1 MSRLYLFNPDHDLAL
16 ANGSKT
22 YDAPASARQFASDL
36 ACLPLWYADE
46 GSRVMAPVEF
56 RAWKSPL
63 ETLLPRLATISFAE
77 ADTAESLVPW
87 GWNQTL
93 GRYSDSIAQTFIDN
107 VREHSHRRW
116 SGRAM
121 DFLRNRL
128 SFPVPDSATEL
139 FSRGEVDDFL
149 RFHPKAI
156 LKAPI
161 SGSGRGVW
169 RCFGGL
175 SQSAEGW
182 CRRTLCRQ
190 GSVMGEPLYHKVQ
203 DFAMEFLLKN
213 GKASF
218 AGYSVFET
226 EAMGVYSANILAADD
241 ELERRL
247 SEYIPLSYLHEI
259 QDALLLFF
267 EREYSFYEGY
277 LGVDMLIYE
286 ENGRC
291 LVNPMIEI
299 NLRMTMG
306 MVARRFF
313 DAFVCDSSTGVFRI
327 DRFDTTDELQA
338 HCRTMQANAPLKV
351 RDNRIQSGYI
361 TLCPITPNT
370 KYSVS
375 VLMGQISHGDATGA
389 GTPKRFGH

>member
-1 MSRLYLFNPDHDLAL
+1 MRVHNTMSRLYLFNPDHDLAL

-22 YDAPASARQFASDL
+22 YEAPASARQFASDL
-36 ACLPLWYADE
+36 ACLPLWYADA
-46 GSRVMAPVEF
+46 GDKVAAPAAF
-56 RAWKSPL
+56 RAWKLHL
-63 ETLLPRLATISFAE
+63 ETQFPRLATISFVESDAV
-77 ADTAESLVPW
+77 ADLVPW
-87 GWNQTL
+87 GWDQTL
-93 GRYSDSIAQTFIDN
+93 GRYSDSISETFIDH

-121 DFLRNRL
+121 DFLRNKL
-128 SFPVPDSATEL
+128 SFPVPDSAVEL
-139 FSRGEVDDFL
+139 FSRTEVDGFL
-149 RFHPKAI
+149 QTHTDVV

-169 RCFGGL
+169 RCFGSL

-182 CRRTLCRQ
+182 CKRTLCKQ
-190 GSVMGEPLYHKVQ
+190 GSVMGEPLYPKVQ

-226 EAMGVYSANILAADD
+226 EAMGVYSANILAADG

-247 SEYIPLSYLHEI
+247 SEYIPLTYLHDI
-259 QDALLLFF
+259 RDALSLFF

-277 LGVDMLIYE
+277 LGVDMLIYN
-286 ENGRC
+286 ENGHY

-313 DAFVCDSSTGVFRI
+313 DAFVCESSTGIFRI
-327 DRFDTTDELQA
+327 DHFDTADEWQA
-338 HCRTMQANAPLKV
+338 HCHTMQQRAPLKIIGH
-351 RDNRIQSGYI
+351 RIQSGYI
-361 TLCPITPNT
+361 TLCPITPHT
-370 KYSVS
+370 KYGVS
-375 VLMGQISHGDATGA
+375 VLIE
-389 GTPKRFGH
+389 